1 MKKFMIALF
10 LCLATVQGFA
20 QNCKTNLYPMK
31 SENAY
36 THYNVRYATSPVD
49 AKHYT
54 TDRLRQEYLI
64 QKVFVPGEVNWTY
77 SLFDR
82 FLIGGAEPTTQPL
95 TLTSIAPLYTEKTT
109 DKKRLLDNREIGI
122 INIGGEGIVTV
133 DGQVYELRFKDAL

>member
-1 MKKFMIALF
+1 MMKKFMIALF

-64 QKVFVPGEVNWTY
+64 QKI
-77 SLFDR
+77 SLIESK
-82 FLIGGAEPTTQPL
+82 FLPRDLFHSVQGFL
-95 TLTSIAPLYTEKTT
+95 T
-109 DKKRLLDNREIGI
+109 
-122 INIGGEGIVTV
+122 
-133 DGQVYELRFKDAL
+133 

>member
-1 MKKFMIALF
+1 MIALF

-20 QNCKTNLYPMK
+20 QDCKTNLYPMK

-95 TLTSIAPLYTEKTT
+95 TLSSIAPLYTDKAT
-109 DKKRLLDNREIGI
+109 DKKRLLDKKTSPR
-122 INIGGEGIVTV
+122 
-133 DGQVYELRFKDAL
+133 QS